1 MNNISVTV
9 TQPNTLKYPL
19 HHHSRWEIM
28 YYLDGTGYLA
38 TSNKD
43 IPFKKGDIIIVP
55 PKIDHGS
62 VSENGFVNISISGDF
77 EHLLMFDNSVK
88 LQDNEAFEGERLA
101 QLILQNRYSNDEYL
115 SALCTAYIHFLLKN
129 AAYDNRLS
137 RAVATIVSQM
147 TERFADPDFNV
158 AEILNQ
164 SGYTEDYIRAE
175 FKRQTGVSPVRF
187 LTDIRIEHA
196 VKLFEIYGNIITVS
210 EAAAKCGFCDV
221 VYFSKRFKQIMGE
234 SPETFKN
241 RKR

>member
-1 MNNISVTV
+1 
-9 TQPNTLKYPL
+9 
-19 HHHSRWEIM
+19 M
-28 YYLDGTGYLA
+28 YYLEGIGYLA
-38 TSNKD
+38 TSKED

-62 VSENGFVNISISGDF
+62 VSENGFINISISGDF
-77 EHLLMFDNSVK
+77 EHLLMFENSVK
-88 LQDNEAFEGERLA
+88 LHDNESFEGEKLA
-101 QLILQNRYSNDEYL
+101 QLILQNRYSGDEYL

-129 AAYDNRLS
+129 AEYDNRLS

-147 TERFADPDFNV
+147 TERFSNPDFSV

-175 FKRQTGVSPVRF
+175 FKKRTGVSPVRF

-196 VKLFEIYGNIITVS
+196 VKLFEIYGQSITVS
-210 EAAAKCGFCDV
+210 EVAVKCGFYDV
-221 VYFSKRFKQIMGE
+221 VYFSKRFKQIIGE
-234 SPETFKN
+234 SPDLFKK